1 MAARVD
7 KPMINRQSKNGVY
20 RQGFTLI
27 EILIVVVIL
36 GILASIVIAQFRD
49 ASDDAVRATFLI
61 NGKTFVESAMRF
73 RLDTGQFLEDS
84 SSGALPAG
92 FEQYVQ
98 PEKWVGGTPIGGVW
112 DAELNSFGITSAL
125 GVHFNGSGA
134 TRDDAYMVQLDAAV
148 DDGDLA
154 TGGFRKIAGDRYYFI
169 IAD

>member
-1 MAARVD
+1 
-7 KPMINRQSKNGVY
+7 MINRQSQNRVY

-36 GILASIVIAQFRD
+36 GILAGVVLAQFRS
-49 ASDDAVRATFLI
+49 ANDDAAKAAFLI

-73 RLDTGQFLEDS
+73 QLDTGQFLEDS

-98 PEKWVGGTPIGGVW
+98 AEKWVGGTPIGGVW
-112 DAELNSFGITSAL
+112 DAQLNEDGITSAI
-125 GVHFNGSGA
+125 GVHFNGTGA
-134 TRDDAYMVQLDAAV
+134 TRDDAYMQEVDAMI
-148 DDGDLA
+148 DDGVLA
-154 TGGFRKIAGDRYYFI
+154 AGGFRKIAGGRYYFI

>member
-7 KPMINRQSKNGVY
+7 KPMINRQSKNRVY

-98 PEKWVGGTPIGGVW
+98 AEKWVGGTPIGGVW

-154 TGGFRKIAGDRYYFI
+154 TGGFRKIAADRYYFI